1 MIQKDLV
8 NTCCRQTSQYDSGNM
23 ADLRHAMQSLP

>member
-1 MIQKDLV
+1 MLKKDV
-8 NTCCRQTSQYDSGNM
+8 IKSFRCQTSQYDSGNM